1 MVVGGEW
8 LVAVGEEGGVGGGR
22 RGRHEHGHGDGR
34 VEGAEGA
41 GARVDVAEWVV
52 GAQELGARLVA
63 EFCDRDGKGSLGNHF
78 RVTCFRSPLLLKCSP
93 LLSAFPTF
101 FTL

>member
-1 MVVGGEW
+1 MVVVVVVVVVGEW

-41 GARVDVAEWVV
+41 GARVDVAERVV
-52 GAQELGARLVA
+52 GAQELAARLVA
-63 EFCDRDGKGSLGNHF
+63 EFCDKKGKGSL
-78 RVTCFRSPLLLKCSP
+78 V
-93 LLSAFPTF
+93 
-101 FTL
+101 